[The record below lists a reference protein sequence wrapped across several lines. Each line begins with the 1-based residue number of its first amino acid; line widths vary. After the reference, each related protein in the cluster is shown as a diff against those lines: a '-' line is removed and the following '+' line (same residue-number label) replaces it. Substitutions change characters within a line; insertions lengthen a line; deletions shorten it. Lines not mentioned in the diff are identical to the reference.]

1 MALLGKEKYTPQ
13 EVERIYDYLSVYHE
27 KEQPIQFEIIVDN
40 FKAVRRTD
48 DLSMF
53 HVFDKFIKP
62 NTKSVEFILYTGN
75 SNNNDKYM
83 LFFGEDEQRGL
94 SGLEVEKRIQEGI
107 DKEKRGWEFD
117 QLRAENKTLK
127 QELQDQEKELD
138 SLEKELERM
147 EAEKEALIARQSPLK
162 GLVGELGAG
171 IIEAVVRRNPKTIA
185 QFIPGGE
192 TLAGLLD
199 QEAKEREQDSIP
211 QDAEIIFTP
220 KGSADSSHT
229 EQDKET
235 LQLLNQLRK
244 AFSEQQYDMVL
255 EILDAL
261 LNDKTKISL
270 VHEMLH

>member
-1 MALLGKEKYTPQ
+1 MALLGKEKYTPE
-13 EVERIYDYLSVYHE
+13 EVERIYEYLSVYHE

-62 NTKSVEFILYTGN
+62 KTKSVEFILYTGN

-94 SGLEVEKRIQEGI
+94 SGLEVEKRIQDGI

-117 QLRAENKTLK
+117 QLRCENKNLK
-127 QELQDQEKELD
+127 EEVQDQEKEID
-138 SLEKELERM
+138 QLEKELERM
-147 EAEKEALIARQSPLK
+147 EREKEELIARQSPLK

-185 QFIPGGE
+185 KFIPGGE
-192 TLAGLLD
+192 SLAGLLD
-199 QEAKEREQDSIP
+199 QEASEREDNPTSQET
-211 QDAEIIFTP
+211 EIIFTP
-220 KGSADSSHT
+220 KNSTSSVG

-235 LQLLNQLRK
+235 RQLLNQLRQV
-244 AFSEQQYDMVL
+244 FSEQEYDKVL

-261 LNDKTKISL
+261 LNDKTKISI
-270 VHEMLH
+270 VHEMLA